1 MIEQTDP
8 VTAEEVRLRE
18 SHAHLVRWRRWGTY
32 LSERQWGTVRED
44 YSPDGDAW
52 AYTTHDDAPARTY
65 RWGEDGLLGFS
76 DDRQHLCFAVAMWN
90 GRDSMLKE
98 RLFGLTNPQGNHGED
113 VKECYYFVDNT
124 PTHSYAK
131 ALYKYPQN
139 AFPYEQLVKING
151 ARSRSEPEYELIDT
165 GIFDEDRYFDVS
177 AEYAKAGAEDI
188 CVEIAIANRGPST
201 ARLHLLPTLWFRNT
215 WSWADKPLRPSIV
228 AAADESSCCVLETRH
243 QTLGARRLYVQ
254 TPTTLLFTENET
266 NVRRIFGQ
274 PNPQPYVKDAF
285 HQYVVHGNS
294 AAVNP
299 AQMGTK
305 AAALYVL
312 DIAAGDTARIRLRLT
327 QSDPLSDPLG
337 ESFSAVLA
345 KRKAEADEYYAR
357 ISPYPLSDEGRLV
370 QRQAFAGMLWC
381 KQYYNYVVYRWLAGD
396 PAMPPPPPQR
406 ERGRNRTWKHLEAD
420 DVMSMPDN
428 WEYPWFALWDTA
440 FHCITLAL
448 IDPVFAKRQLDLLTR
463 EWYMHPNGHM
473 PAYEWNFNDANPP
486 VHAWAAF
493 RVYKIEQKMFGVTD
507 RMFLERVFQKLLLN
521 FTWWCNRKDA
531 EGNNVFQGGFLG
543 LDNIGPFDR
552 NAVLRT
558 RSRVDQADATSWMGV
573 YCLSMLTIA
582 VELAQQNPVYE
593 DIATKF
599 FEHFVYIADAINGTG
614 DGAIGLWDDATGF
627 YYDALAVDG
636 KPPQPLLVR
645 SMVGLIPLMAVATAE
660 EVEFSTLPNFARRV
674 RWFFRNRPDL
684 HAFAANLGT
693 KSVRGKRLLSIV
705 DEDKLRLILSKM
717 LDESEF
723 LSDHGIRSLS
733 KYHQQHPYEVR
744 IDGDVHMV
752 DYEPGESTTPVFGG
766 NSNWRGP
773 VWFPSNYMI
782 IEALQRFHYYYG
794 DDFKVECPTGS
805 GKLMNLWDVATELS
819 HRLINLFLPGQDG
832 RRPMLGDSEKLQR
845 DPNFRELLV
854 FPEYFNGD
862 SGYGLGAM
870 HQTGWTG
877 LVAKLLQQ
885 TAEYSRQE
893 TGQI

>member
-1 MIEQTDP
+1 
-8 VTAEEVRLRE
+8 
-18 SHAHLVRWRRWGTY
+18 
-32 LSERQWGTVRED
+32 
-44 YSPDGDAW
+44 
-52 AYTTHDDAPARTY
+52 
-65 RWGEDGLLGFS
+65 
-76 DDRQHLCFAVAMWN
+76 
-90 GRDSMLKE
+90 
-98 RLFGLTNPQGNHGED
+98 
-113 VKECYYFVDNT
+113 
-124 PTHSYAK
+124 
-131 ALYKYPQN
+131 
-139 AFPYEQLVKING
+139 
-151 ARSRSEPEYELIDT
+151 
-165 GIFDEDRYFDVS
+165 
-177 AEYAKAGAEDI
+177 
-188 CVEIAIANRGPST
+188 
-201 ARLHLLPTLWFRNT
+201 
-215 WSWADKPLRPSIV
+215 
-228 AAADESSCCVLETRH
+228 
-243 QTLGARRLYVQ
+243 
-254 TPTTLLFTENET
+254 
-266 NVRRIFGQ
+266 
-274 PNPQPYVKDAF
+274 
-285 HQYVVHGNS
+285 
-294 AAVNP
+294 
-299 AQMGTK
+299 
-305 AAALYVL
+305 
-312 DIAAGDTARIRLRLT
+312 
-327 QSDPLSDPLG
+327 
-337 ESFSAVLA
+337 VLA

-381 KQYYNYVVYRWLAGD
+381 KQYYNYVVYRWLEGD
-396 PAMPPPPPQR
+396 PAMPPPPPER
-406 ERGRNRTWKHLEAD
+406 KRGRNRTWKHLEAD
-420 DVMSMPDN
+420 DIMSMPDN
-428 WEYPWFALWDTA
+428 WEYPWFAAWDTA
-440 FHCITLAL
+440 FHCVTLAL

-486 VHAWAAF
+486 VHAWAAY

-507 RMFLERVFQKLLLN
+507 RLFLERVFQKLLLN

-552 NAVLRT
+552 SIVLGD

-573 YCLSMLTIA
+573 YCLSMLAIA

-614 DGAIGLWDDATGF
+614 DDVIGLWDDKTGF
-627 YYDALAVDG
+627 YYDALVVDG
-636 KPPQPLLVR
+636 KPPQPLMVR

-660 EVEFSTLPNFARRV
+660 EVQVSTLPNFGRRV
-674 RWFFRNRPDL
+674 QWFFRNRPDL

-693 KSVRGKRLLSIV
+693 KGLRGKRLLSIV
-705 DEDKLRLILSKM
+705 DENKLRLILTKM

-744 IDGDVHMV
+744 VDGDVHMV
-752 DYEPGESTTPVFGG
+752 DYEPGESTTPLFGG

-773 VWFPSNYMI
+773 VWFPSNYLI

-805 GKLMNLWDVATELS
+805 GKLMNLWEVATELS
-819 HRLINLFLPGQDG
+819 HRLIDLFLPGQDG

-845 DPNFRELLV
+845 DPHFRDLLV

-885 TAEYSRQE
+885 TAEYSHQE
-893 TGQI
+893 KGQI